1 MSLPAAHIDWLGF
14 IVAVAILEV
23 TPGVNMAWLAG
34 LSLTKGR
41 RAGLA
46 ATAGIAIGLTL
57 NAMLAGAGLA
67 ELVQSYPEYQVWLRR
82 GGALLMLVLA
92 WRTWV
97 DRTTEPTPHDGRNG
111 FVAGL
116 LLNVINPKAFVFF
129 LVVVPPFLSGGALQ
143 LGQAF
148 ALGLTSVGVAT
159 AVHLAIVFSAGHAHA
174 WLSDTNRTRT
184 VRQIMAAV
192 MVGVAVWFLAG

>member
-1 MSLPAAHIDWLGF
+1 MTSAAHIDWLGF
-14 IVAVAILEV
+14 IIAITILEV

-41 RAGLA
+41 GAGLA

-67 ELVQSYPEYQVWLRR
+67 ELVQTHPEYQSGLRYA
-82 GGALLMLVLA
+82 GAVLMLVLA

-97 DRTTEPTPHDGRNG
+97 DRSTEPAPNDGRNG
-111 FVAGL
+111 FLAGL
-116 LLNVINPKAFVFF
+116 LLNTINPKAFVFF
-129 LVVVPPFLSGGALQ
+129 LVIVPPFLSGGPLQ
-143 LGQAF
+143 LRQAF
-148 ALGLTSVGVAT
+148 ALGLTSVVLAT
-159 AVHLAIVFSAGHAHA
+159 AVHLAIVFSAGRAHA
-174 WLSDTNRTRT
+174 WLVDSQRTRT
-184 VRQIMAAV
+184 VRQVMAVV

>member
-1 MSLPAAHIDWLGF
+1 MSLPAAHIDWFGF
-14 IVAVAILEV
+14 IAAVAILEV

-67 ELVQSYPEYQVWLRR
+67 ELVHAHPEMQVWLRR
-82 GGALLMLVLA
+82 GGAVLMLFLA
-92 WRTWV
+92 WRTWI
-97 DRTTEPTPHDGRNG
+97 DETTKPAPHDGRNG
-111 FVAGL
+111 FAAGL

-129 LVVVPPFLSGGALQ
+129 LVVVPPFLSGGPLQ
-143 LGQAF
+143 LSQAF
-148 ALGLTSVGVAT
+148 VLGFVSVAIAT
-159 AVHLAIVFSAGHAHA
+159 AVHLFIVFSAAWAHP
-174 WLSDTNRTRT
+174 WLSDASHTRK
-184 VRQIMAAV
+184 VRRIMAVV

>member
-1 MSLPAAHIDWLGF
+1 MSLPAAHIDWFGF
-14 IVAVAILEV
+14 IAAVTILEV

-67 ELVQSYPEYQVWLRR
+67 ELVQTHPEYQSGLRYA
-82 GGALLMLVLA
+82 GAALMLFLA

-97 DRTTEPTPHDGRNG
+97 DRSIEPAPHDGRNG
-111 FVAGL
+111 FLAGL
-116 LLNVINPKAFVFF
+116 LLNTINPKAFVFF
-129 LVVVPPFLSGGALQ
+129 LVIVPPFLSGGPLQ
-143 LGQAF
+143 LRQAF
-148 ALGLTSVGVAT
+148 ALGLTSVALAT
-159 AVHLAIVFSAGHAHA
+159 TVHLAIVLGAGRAHA
-174 WLSDTNRTRT
+174 WLSNTQRTRT
-184 VRQIMAAV
+184 VRQVMAVV
-192 MVGVAVWFLAG
+192 MIGVAVWFIAG

>member
-1 MSLPAAHIDWLGF
+1 MILPAAHIDWFGF
-14 IVAVAILEV
+14 IAAVAILEV

-67 ELVQSYPEYQVWLRR
+67 ELVQSHPELQVWLRR
-82 GGALLMLVLA
+82 GGALLMLALA
-92 WRTWV
+92 WRTWI
-97 DRTTEPTPHDGRNG
+97 DQSTEPSPHDGRNG
-111 FVAGL
+111 FTAGL
-116 LLNVINPKAFVFF
+116 LLNIINPKAFVFF

-143 LGQAF
+143 LEQAF
-148 ALGLTSVGVAT
+148 ALGLTSVGIAT
-159 AVHLAIVFSAGHAHA
+159 AVHLTIVFTAGNAHA
-174 WLSDTNRTRT
+174 WLSDTDRTRT
-184 VRQIMAAV
+184 VRRIMAMV
-192 MVGVAVWFLAG
+192 MIGVAVWFLAG

>member
-1 MSLPAAHIDWLGF
+1 VSLPAAHIDWVGF
-14 IVAVAILEV
+14 IAAVSILEV

-46 ATAGIAIGLTL
+46 ATLGIAIGLTL

-67 ELVQSYPEYQVWLRR
+67 ELVQTHPELQVWLRR
-82 GGALLMLVLA
+82 GGAVLMLFLA

-97 DRTTEPTPHDGRNG
+97 DRSTEPAPNDGRNG
-111 FVAGL
+111 FAAGL
-116 LLNVINPKAFVFF
+116 LLNIINPKAFVFF

-148 ALGLTSVGVAT
+148 ALGLTSVGIAT
-159 AVHLAIVFSAGHAHA
+159 AVHLAIVFSAGRAHA

-184 VRQIMAAV
+184 VRQIMSVV
-192 MVGVAVWFLAG
+192 MVGVAVWFIVG

>member
-1 MSLPAAHIDWLGF
+1 MSLPAAHIDWIGF
-14 IVAVAILEV
+14 VVAVAILEA

-46 ATAGIAIGLTL
+46 ATLGIAIGLTL

-67 ELVQSYPEYQVWLRR
+67 ELVQNHPEYQVWLRR
-82 GGALLMLVLA
+82 GGAVLMLFLA
-92 WRTWV
+92 WRTWI
-97 DRTTEPTPHDGRNG
+97 DQSTEPSPNDGRNG
-111 FVAGL
+111 FAAGL

-129 LVVVPPFLSGGALQ
+129 MVVVPPFLTGGALQ
-143 LGQAF
+143 LRQAF
-148 ALGLTSVGVAT
+148 ALGLTSVGIAT

-174 WLSDTNRTRT
+174 WLSDTDRTRT
-184 VRQIMAAV
+184 VRRIMAAV
-192 MVGVAVWFLAG
+192 MVGVAVWFIAG

>member
-1 MSLPAAHIDWLGF
+1 VSLPAAHIDWLGF
-14 IVAVAILEV
+14 IAAVAILEA
-23 TPGVNMAWLAG
+23 TPGVNMAWLAA

-46 ATAGIAIGLTL
+46 ATLGIAIGLTL

-67 ELVQSYPEYQVWLRR
+67 ELVQSHPELQVWLRR
-82 GGALLMLVLA
+82 GGAVLMLFLA
-92 WRTWV
+92 WRTWI
-97 DRTTEPTPHDGRNG
+97 DQTTEPSPRDGRNG
-111 FVAGL
+111 FAAGL
-116 LLNVINPKAFVFF
+116 LLNIINPKAFVFF
-129 LVVVPPFLSGGALQ
+129 LVVVPPFLTGGALQ
-143 LGQAF
+143 LRQAF
-148 ALGLTSVGVAT
+148 ALGLTSVGIAT

-184 VRQIMAAV
+184 VRRIMAAV

>member
-1 MSLPAAHIDWLGF
+1 MTTAAHIDWLGF
-14 IVAVAILEV
+14 IIAITILEV

-41 RAGLA
+41 GAGLA

-67 ELVQSYPEYQVWLRR
+67 ELVQTHPEYQSGLRYA
-82 GGALLMLVLA
+82 GAVLMLVLA

-97 DRTTEPTPHDGRNG
+97 DRSTEPAPNDGRNG
-111 FVAGL
+111 FLAGL
-116 LLNVINPKAFVFF
+116 LLNTINPKAFVFF
-129 LVVVPPFLSGGALQ
+129 LVIVPPFLSGGPLQ
-143 LGQAF
+143 LRQAF
-148 ALGLTSVGVAT
+148 ALGLTSVVLAT
-159 AVHLAIVFSAGHAHA
+159 AVHLAIVFSAGRAHA
-174 WLSDTNRTRT
+174 WLVDSQRTRT
-184 VRQIMAAV
+184 VRQVMAVV